1 MEVTLTIFFPTV
13 GIPCFSCADGD
24 CKVTGFSA
32 YSGQN
37 IYYKIKTSSAYSPQ
51 TNSWFNKLNTSIKWK
66 EPGYEFGNF
75 LYKKPFKRW
84 VVTYLGNNFLC
95 KKLKRIL
102 LELSYIG
109 NISYIRNCKYFLY
122 RRVLL
127 TAYI

>member
-1 MEVTLTIFFPTV
+1 MV
-13 GIPCFSCADGD
+13 GIPCFSCEHDD
-24 CKVTGFSA
+24 CKITGLSV

-51 TNSWFNKLNTSIKWK
+51 TNSWFYKLNTSIKWK
-66 EPGYEFGNF
+66 ELGYEFGNF

-109 NISYIRNCKYFLY
+109 NISYIRSCKYFLY

-127 TAYI
+127 TVYQVQYY